1 MIDHDSAAVRLISL
15 RRNHPAWLLLASTNG
30 PLILA
35 SLRALIDAHP
45 GGIDYEQSVEHLAA
59 AMERLRGRDDFD
71 VDEDPTR
78 TARRELR
85 EWIRRRLIVERD
97 GQLIATDAL
106 QQVLT
111 FLDSLDGR
119 TMTSTASR
127 LATVQRAIESLHLSL
142 SEEAAEREAAL
153 TRQIEQLEAERERVR
168 RREFN
173 VLAGPRAEQD
183 IREVH
188 TLAVSL
194 RADFRRVEDSFRAAD
209 RQLRETI
216 LQHDKHRG
224 QIVEELLDGHDA
236 LLETPEGQVFDGFH
250 RQLVR
255 EDELAAM
262 KSRLDGI
269 LNADATR
276 RALSTRQRSE
286 LRGIVGR
293 LLDES
298 RRVIEAR
305 AQSERD
311 VRGFLKTGLADE
323 NLRVAALIS
332 EIRRVA
338 LAVDWADAT
347 VRRSESALP
356 PVAVSLNYL
365 PLVDRLLVKRVDAV
379 GPAELDL
386 EVPAADLKNMGG
398 EFWRA
403 YQSLDRQ
410 ALFEQTVERLRTA
423 GHPMTIGQLAT
434 VLPPTHDLETLSFWL
449 MMARQAG
456 VPIDEQPEAIDLPN
470 PDAIDGGVDDAGD
483 GQPAGYRFHV
493 PTATMDTVAVSALRA
508 DNLE

>member
-1 MIDHDSAAVRLISL
+1 MTSDDSAAVRLISL

-30 PLILA
+30 PLILS

-45 GGIDYEQSVEHLAA
+45 GGIDYEESVEHLAA
-59 AMERLRGRDDFD
+59 AMGRLRGRDEFD
-71 VDEDPTR
+71 VDEDPAR

-127 LATVQRAIESLHLSL
+127 LATVQRAIESLHLGL
-142 SEEAAEREAAL
+142 STEAADREAAL
-153 TRQIEQLEAERERVR
+153 TKQIERLEAERERVR
-168 RREFN
+168 RDEFD
-173 VLAGPRAEQD
+173 VLSGPRAEQD

-188 TLAVSL
+188 SLAISL

-224 QIVEELLDGHDA
+224 QVVEELLDGHDA
-236 LLETPEGQVFDGFH
+236 LLDTPEGQVFDGFH

-255 EDELAAM
+255 EEELAAM
-262 KSRLDGI
+262 KSRLDAI
-269 LNADATR
+269 LHSDATR
-276 RALSTRQRSE
+276 RALPTRQRAE

-293 LLDES
+293 LLNES

-323 NLRVAALIS
+323 NLRVAAIIG

-338 LAVDWADAT
+338 LAVDWTDT
-347 VRRSESALP
+347 KVRRAESVLP
-356 PVAVSLNYL
+356 PVAVSMNYL
-365 PLVDRLLVKRVDAV
+365 PLVDRLLVKRVDTE

-386 EVPAADLKNMGG
+386 DVPATDLGDMGE

-403 YQSLDRQ
+403 YNSLDRQ
-410 ALFEQTVERLRTA
+410 ALFERTIEQLRVA
-423 GHPMTIGQLAT
+423 GKSLTIGELAAA
-434 VLPPTHDLETLSFWL
+434 LPPTHDLETLSFWL
-449 MMARQAG
+449 TMAREAG
-456 VPIDEQPEAIDLPN
+456 VPIDPAPETIDLEN
-470 PDAIDGGVDDAGD
+470 VEAEQEDDAGHS
-483 GQPAGYRFHV
+483 PMGYRFYV
-493 PTATMDTVAVSALRA
+493 PTTRVSATEVSRLKA
-508 DNLE
+508 EKLE